1 MSKDIIITGIIII
14 CLLFQSISLN
24 TIDVQNGFK
33 TDKTMEIFKDLLY
46 INLADFKLSQLT
58 DYI

>member
-46 INLADFKLSQLT
+46 INLADFKLSQFN
-58 DYI
+58 

>member
-46 INLADFKLSQLT
+46 INLADFKLSQF
-58 DYI
+58 D